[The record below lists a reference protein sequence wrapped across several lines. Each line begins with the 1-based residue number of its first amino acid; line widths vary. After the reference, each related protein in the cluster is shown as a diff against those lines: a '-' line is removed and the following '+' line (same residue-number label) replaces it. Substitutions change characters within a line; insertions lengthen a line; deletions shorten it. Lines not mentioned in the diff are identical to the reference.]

1 MFSLTIKSLRTKM
14 LLWVFGA
21 SIVPYLLGGAYLG
34 QVVME
39 RTEEEYIQHAREVT
53 NNIQHNL
60 DYGFLSPVENLVN
73 TLAHDERIMNISG
86 ENLNNYTQFD
96 PGVFVHQEDPVE
108 DMLNRYFVTVRNNH
122 HNIGTIFFG
131 STWGGYMEDLLFI
144 PKKAYDP
151 RLRSWYRNTV
161 GHPGEAVTTDPYITS
176 VSDQMVVSVTHTVDR
191 DRQTIGVVGIMLY
204 LAEFQ
209 NMVAETKIGKTGYM
223 MVLNPND
230 KFVVSPEHP
239 EWLLKDLR
247 EINIG
252 PLTEIAGQLNTMI
265 PYKVDNKDQIA
276 IINLPDKRGWKYIA
290 VIDRAEIVAQ
300 ATVVRNIIIGV
311 YCITLVL
318 LLLAITYA
326 TTRITR
332 PLKTLTDVTGQM
344 ADGNLE
350 ITDFSVGTNDE
361 LGRLARAFGKMAR
374 NLKDSYMNLE
384 LQIEERTIELN
395 ERRKAEAALAVS
407 EEKFSKA
414 FQCSSDA
421 IGIVSISDG
430 RYREV
435 SDAFVTVFG
444 YSRDEVIG
452 KNSTEFNLW
461 VTETDKLCFLT
472 ECREKEFAREFDARW
487 RTKSGEIRFGSLSVE
502 KINISEEEFILFV
515 WHDLTARKQVEEDLR
530 EARDHLEVKVEER
543 TREVNAANQEL
554 QVINEELVET
564 LYQLQKT
571 QDELV
576 KTSKMAAL
584 GGLVAGVAHEINTP
598 AGVALTAAS
607 HLEKITK
614 ELADIYENKKLKR
627 VDFEEYIQECQQAT
641 DIIFSNLRRA
651 DRLIRSFKQVSVD
664 QTSEVRRRFNIK
676 EYTEETLLSLSSKLK
691 NTGHIVTVQ
700 CDENLEMDSFPGG
713 FSQIITNLLMNS
725 LVHGYQLDDAGQ
737 IRIDIVKE
745 TKGLVIKFSDDG
757 KGMAEEVVKKIFDP
771 FFTTKRDAGGSG
783 LGLHIV
789 YNIVAQQFK
798 GTIECE
804 SSPGQG
810 TTFTITIPME
820 IV

>member
-1 MFSLTIKSLRTKM
+1 MFSIKIKSLRTKM

-21 SIVPYLLGGAYLG
+21 SIIPYLLGGAYLG

-96 PGVFVHQEDPVE
+96 PSLFVHQEDPVE
-108 DMLNRYFVTVRNNH
+108 NTLNRYFVTVKNNH
-122 HNIGTIFFG
+122 HNIGTIFLG
-131 STWGGYMEDLLFI
+131 SAWGGYMEDLLFM

-151 RLRSWYRNTV
+151 RLRSWYENTV
-161 GHPGEAVTTDPYITS
+161 GRPGEAVTTDPYVTS
-176 VSDQMVVSVTHTVDR
+176 VSDQMVVSVTHTIDR
-191 DRQTIGVVGIMLY
+191 DGESIGVVGIMLY

-223 MVLNPND
+223 MILNPND
-230 KFVVSPEHP
+230 KFVVSPKHP
-239 EWLLKDLR
+239 EWLLKDLS

-252 PLTEIAGQLNTMI
+252 PLTELAGKLNTMV
-265 PYKVDNKDQIA
+265 PYNVDNKDQIA

-332 PLKTLTDVTGQM
+332 PLKTLTDVTGRM

-350 ITDFSVGTNDE
+350 ITDLSVGTNDE

-384 LQIEERTIELN
+384 LQIEERTVELN
-395 ERRKAEAALAVS
+395 ERRKAEAALAAS

-461 VTETDKLCFLT
+461 LT
-472 ECREKEFAREFDARW
+472 EEEKLYFLKDFEKQEFAREIDARW

-502 KINISEEEFILFV
+502 KIKISAEEFILFV

-530 EARDHLEVKVEER
+530 EARDHLEAKVEER

-564 LYQLQKT
+564 LYRLQKT

-584 GGLVAGVAHEINTP
+584 G
-598 AGVALTAAS
+598 
-607 HLEKITK
+607 
-614 ELADIYENKKLKR
+614 DW
-627 VDFEEYIQECQQAT
+627 
-641 DIIFSNLRRA
+641 
-651 DRLIRSFKQVSVD
+651 
-664 QTSEVRRRFNIK
+664 
-676 EYTEETLLSLSSKLK
+676 
-691 NTGHIVTVQ
+691 
-700 CDENLEMDSFPGG
+700 
-713 FSQIITNLLMNS
+713 
-725 LVHGYQLDDAGQ
+725 
-737 IRIDIVKE
+737 
-745 TKGLVIKFSDDG
+745 
-757 KGMAEEVVKKIFDP
+757 
-771 FFTTKRDAGGSG
+771 
-783 LGLHIV
+783 
-789 YNIVAQQFK
+789 
-798 GTIECE
+798 
-804 SSPGQG
+804 
-810 TTFTITIPME
+810 
-820 IV
+820 